1 MKDTGELIL
10 ISDVNKDDI
19 AAIIEIENEN
29 FGPDAFKRSQFIY
42 ALKNEKAIFIKAV
55 RCGGG
60 LGCAN
65 KTAGYALGFIK
76 KTGRPGAQRLSA
88 RLYSIAVATDSQGIS
103 IGKKLLTEFER
114 GVENKNC
121 ANIYL
126 EVKTGN
132 TAAIKLYESYGYK
145 KIGIIS
151 DYYHDLSSAY
161 KFVKHYKQ

>member
-10 ISDVNKDDI
+10 ISDVNENDI

-42 ALKNEKAIFIKAV
+42 ALKNEKAIFIKAL
-55 RCGGG
+55 RGDGNPG
-60 LGCAN
+60 IIN

-76 KTGRPGAQRLSA
+76 KTGRPGAQHLSA
-88 RLYSIAVATDSQGIS
+88 RLYSIAVAADSQGIS
-103 IGKKLLTEFER
+103 IGKKLLSEFER
-114 GVENKNC
+114 RVETKNC

-132 TAAIKLYESYGYK
+132 TPAIRLYESYGYK
-145 KIGIIS
+145 KIGIINN
-151 DYYHDLSSAY
+151 YYHDLSGAY
-161 KFVKHYKQ
+161 KFVKRYVR

>member
-1 MKDTGELIL
+1 MKYTTELIL
-10 ISDVNKDDI
+10 ISKLTKDDI

-55 RCGGG
+55 RSGGG
-60 LGCAN
+60 RDGAN
-65 KTAGYALGFIK
+65 KTAGHALGFIK
-76 KTGRPGAQRLSA
+76 KTGRPGAQHLSA

-103 IGKKLLTEFER
+103 IGKKMLAEFER
-114 GVENKNC
+114 DVENKNC

-132 TAAIKLYESYGYK
+132 TAAIKLYESYGYQ
-145 KIGIIS
+145 KIGLIKN
-151 DYYHDLSSAY
+151 YYHDLSSAY
-161 KFVKHYKQ
+161 KFVKRYMQ